1 MDELVDDV
9 VDLDSFFFPC
19 WLVGFWAEVSP
30 KKKKKRVSPWD
41 QKTAA
46 SLEGNLQEGV
56 DLPSRYRHIRLS
68 RDIERMET
76 SKQFHE

>member
-9 VDLDSFFFPC
+9 VDLDSFFLPC

-30 KKKKKRVSPWD
+30 PKKKNGCPLGIKRD
-41 QKTAA
+41 
-46 SLEGNLQEGV
+46 GNLQEGV

>member
-1 MDELVDDV
+1 MNWLMM
-9 VDLDSFFFPC
+9 LLIWLHSFF
-19 WLVGFWAEVSP
+19 LVGWSDFGLKFLP
-30 KKKKKRVSPWD
+30 PQKKKRVSPWD
-41 QKTAA
+41 QNTAA